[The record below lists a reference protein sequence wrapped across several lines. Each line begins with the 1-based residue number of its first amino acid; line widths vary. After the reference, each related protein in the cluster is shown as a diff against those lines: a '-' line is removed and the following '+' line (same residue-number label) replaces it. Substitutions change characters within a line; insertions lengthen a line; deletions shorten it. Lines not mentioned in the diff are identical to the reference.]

1 MSFQKNKKTI
11 PLLFLNLMY
20 FFVKNIDNYDFFYRL
35 QQDVNVISGE
45 EQRVGAK
52 IQQIYRWQSL
62 THTQIREKIY

>member
-1 MSFQKNKKTI
+1 
-11 PLLFLNLMY
+11 MY